1 MACVSCGVETEP
13 GVLMC
18 KICLDGI
25 LDPMSITKRMQDP
38 AADMRLQQ
46 VGSAVLRIGPVPSSD
61 LEFGEGVEPAIRLR
75 SLMER
80 GEHVQLQGLVEEY
93 LASAGISLHV
103 WGDERVP
110 RRTFLWRMV
119 QEVKAIE
126 VKSEIWARASV
137 RMGNLHSLLVLAAA
151 RLPVDK
157 AWQSSFIKES
167 STVVLA
173 LYSRAKEYRPLWKV
187 AQSNQAMLYAWIGR
201 TDDALRILDDLCAY
215 RVDKETVNYTIKR
228 AMVLTEAGRGDE
240 CREEVEHIPEE
251 LLTPHLIRMKRQME
265 ARR

>member
-13 GVLMC
+13 GVQMC

-25 LDPMSITKRMQDP
+25 LDPMSIIKRMQDP

-75 SLMER
+75 SILER
-80 GEHVQLQGLVEEY
+80 GEHAQLQSLIEEY
-93 LASAGISLHV
+93 LASAGIALHV

-110 RRTFLWRMV
+110 RRAFLWRMV

-126 VKSEIWARASV
+126 VKGEIWARASV
-137 RMGNLHSLLVLAAA
+137 RMGNLHVLLALAAA

-157 AWQSSFIKES
+157 DWQSSFIKEA
-167 STVVLA
+167 STVALA
-173 LYSRAKEYRPLWKV
+173 LYSRAKEHRPLWKV

-201 TDDALRILDDLCAY
+201 TEDALRILDDLCAY
-215 RVDKETVNYTIKR
+215 RVDRETVNYTIKR
-228 AMVLTEAGRGDE
+228 AMILTEAGRGDE
-240 CREEVEHIPEE
+240 CREDVAHIPEE
-251 LLTPHLIRMKRQME
+251 LLTPHLMRIKRQLE